1 MTYEEYARIR
11 DEKNLSDAQVAK
23 KAGIGRSTF
32 SDWKSGRSKPKDEK
46 MRKIAEALDSAA
58 REALAGLYKDGQ
70 VSLDD
75 AVDFVEDVCLLSVCG
90 NGMKNVPG
98 TSGRIYTA
106 LGAYGVNIISAAQGG
121 DELTISFVI
130 RAADRAAAE
139 EALAIL

>member
-1 MTYEEYARIR
+1 MAI
-11 DEKNLSDAQVAK
+11 S
-23 KAGIGRSTF
+23 
-32 SDWKSGRSKPKDEK
+32 SKDLP
-46 MRKIAEALDSAA
+46 AA
-58 REALAGLYKDGQ
+58 REALSGLYKDGQ